1 MRDLRNFLNRKM
13 VTYSSPIA
21 AEICEPPRTTP
32 VRYRADL
39 CVVGGGAAGVAAAVA
54 GARAGARVILLE
66 RQGYLG
72 GTLTTVSLGS
82 ICGLYAVTED
92 RIRKIVGG
100 FADKVTGRL
109 QALGSAAEPVR
120 WLKTASLPY
129 DLFSMKVALDQL
141 IAEAGVSVLL
151 HTLVVGVAQ
160 EEGALTHVIVE
171 DKSGRWAIGAKQ
183 FIDCSGDAD
192 LVHWSGAKY
201 ELDLGSLQQP
211 TAMFRFGGVD
221 PQLAA
226 EMDREGLRRNLESA
240 VEEGWRLPRTAGG
253 VFMEKPGLAHLNITK
268 IGIDGRAPDPFNTLQ
283 MTEAERIGRA
293 QVLMYRDVFRKY
305 VPGFEKAFILDTGS
319 ILGIRESRRLC
330 GEYMLSDGDIR
341 MAARFDDAIAC
352 CAWPMED
359 HSAGRS
365 TKWVWLEGGSYYQ
378 IPYRCLLPVGVDNL
392 LVAGRCASA
401 THDAQAS
408 LRVTAQCFAM
418 GEAAGLAAAISVHTA
433 TAPRN
438 LDVTHL
444 RARLLAEGAY
454 LGE

>member
-1 MRDLRNFLNRKM
+1 M
-13 VTYSSPIA
+13 VTYSSPVPTDIQ
-21 AEICEPPRTTP
+21 EPPRTTP
-32 VRYRADL
+32 VRYEADV

-54 GARAGARVILLE
+54 AARAGARVILVE

-82 ICGLYAVTED
+82 ICGLYAVTEQ

-100 FADKVTGRL
+100 FADRVMGRL
-109 QALGSAAEPVR
+109 EALGSAAEPVR

-141 IAEAGVSVLL
+141 IEDAGVSVLL
-151 HTLVVGVAQ
+151 HSLVVGVAQ
-160 EEGALTHVIVE
+160 KEGALTHVILE
-171 DKSGRWAIGAKQ
+171 DKSGRWAIGARQ

-192 LVHWSGAKY
+192 LVHWSGADY
-201 ELDLGSLQQP
+201 EFDLGSLQQP

-221 PQLAA
+221 PRLAA

-240 VEEGWRLPRTAGG
+240 VDAGWHLPRTAGG

-268 IGIDGRAPDPFNTLQ
+268 IAIDGHAPDPFDTLQ
-283 MTEAERIGRA
+283 MTQAERIGRA

-305 VPGFEKAFILDTGS
+305 VPGFEQAFILDSGS
-319 ILGIRESRRLC
+319 ILGIRESRRLR

-341 MAARFDDAIAC
+341 TAARFDDAIAC

-365 TKWVWLEGGSYYQ
+365 TKWVWLEGGTYYQ
-378 IPYRCLLPVGVDNL
+378 IPYRCLLPVGIDNL

-408 LRVTAQCFAM
+408 MRVTAQCFAM
-418 GEAAGLAAAISVHTA
+418 GEAAGLAAAISVETA
-433 TAPRN
+433 TAPRHIDVNN
-438 LDVTHL
+438 LRT
-444 RARLLAEGAY
+444 RLLAEGAF
-454 LGE
+454 LGEHTA